1 MPYHCGLAA
10 KPVLS
15 YDFVARVDPGCMS
28 EVRARKIYRGEL
40 AVPVSEKAVLITVAS
55 THVLSDNLAGGI
67 DTERSR
73 EDRAGNIDR
82 SEGSLCWFNLLVKI
96 LLLCKSNRYRAE
108 QTAHQAH
115 HPN

>member
-15 YDFVARVDPGCMS
+15 DDFAARVDPGCMG

-40 AVPVSEKAVLITVAS
+40 AVPVSEKAVVITVAS

-73 EDRAGNIDR
+73 EGRAGNIDR